1 MCGWKAFGQI
11 AARFIDT
18 LVSHFQKQMMFVTIS
33 ETVEPGWQMI
43 RQQTGYELQKA
54 IADCAAETKLFG
66 YAVKT
71 AFDVESQGDLVC
83 AKSLKE

>member
-1 MCGWKAFGQI
+1 
-11 AARFIDT
+11 
-18 LVSHFQKQMMFVTIS
+18 
-33 ETVEPGWQMI
+33 MI

-71 AFDVESQGDLVC
+71 AFDAESQGDLVC